1 MHTIRTKRTASMLD
15 RVLPRNLRRYLNV
28 LLSLLA
34 LPTDNGVGGHGTNLD
49 QVIIANAATSA
60 ADQVSGVAV
69 GPGQGGSED
78 DQSNTISLSMDDLM
92 QYAQP
97 VPDNVITEENGLED
111 KIAGGSATTKFV
123 TLGMMVS

>member
-1 MHTIRTKRTASMLD
+1 MILISLISIIR
-15 RVLPRNLRRYLNV
+15 VF
-28 LLSLLA
+28 
-34 LPTDNGVGGHGTNLD
+34 
-49 QVIIANAATSA
+49 VII
-60 ADQVSGVAV
+60 
-69 GPGQGGSED
+69 GSED